1 MRAEESEVHVATKR
15 KTDSPVSVRIRG
27 DQDRKLKELGAVTRS
42 SVNSYVQMAVDTFI
56 ELEWETRMAKAKELE
71 AHCAMLRAAR
81 GGFH

>member
-1 MRAEESEVHVATKR
+1 MATKR
-15 KTDSPVSVRIRG
+15 ERDSPVSVRIPG
-27 DQDRKLKELGAVTRS
+27 DHNRKLKELAVLTHS